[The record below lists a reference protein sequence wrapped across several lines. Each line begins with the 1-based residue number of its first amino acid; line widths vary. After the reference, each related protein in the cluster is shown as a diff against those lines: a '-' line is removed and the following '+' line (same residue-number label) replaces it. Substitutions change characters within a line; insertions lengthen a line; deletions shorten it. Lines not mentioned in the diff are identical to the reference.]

1 MFNFLES
8 SSASVLDG
16 LKVTSHMAAHRV
28 ILSKSEFK
36 QAAASG
42 ALSTM
47 MNRLVS
53 SANKRMLEPMSLTMS
68 FMKSRKSRG
77 PRIDP

>member
-1 MFNFLES
+1 
-8 SSASVLDG
+8 
-16 LKVTSHMAAHRV
+16 MAAHRV
-28 ILSKSEFK
+28 ILFKSEFQ

-42 ALSTM
+42 ALSTTM
-47 MNRLVS
+47 KRFAS
-53 SANKRMLEPMSLTMS
+53 SANKRMLEEMSLNLS